1 MKLALVLFGVAV
13 GVVAVYLLAAWAQ
26 RRGWVNFKATGSGM
40 TAGLAEAG
48 RVLDPPTK
56 HIQSVREETPHR
68 EADGDPSALTPPAAF
83 APR

>member
-26 RRGWVNFKATGSGM
+26 RRGWVNFKAAGSGM
-40 TAGLAEAG
+40 TAGIAEAG

-56 HIQSVREETPHR
+56 HVHSAREEKPPR
-68 EADGDPSALTPPAAF
+68 DEDGEPNGEPGA
-83 APR
+83 